1 MNKQIVEGDHAYEV
15 LIYQR
20 ELDKIEKIIKT
31 NNMLLNSTRI
41 TSDGNADSSQQP
53 LLLNTSSFNS
63 ENLQNCLSISRDIE
77 RQERL
82 RQINRRL
89 SHPTPLEATLTYEEI
104 YECSLEDDHYY
115 TAQDY
120 QHSTGPRQVTDLDV
134 SLSIND
140 CMGYFDEDVNV
151 DSGPSRCDT
160 PNKLPSYGTVA
171 AAVANFQTQ
180 MSKSMGSPPPPYKE
194 HASPRICKQPAEP
207 TPQTSS
213 SIQQLRKKYEQNIVN
228 EPNPKIQ
235 EKPPKV
241 KELRRSMPT
250 VPSPTLR
257 PKSPKPTRKS
267 KVKQMAHMFNNK
279 IHQLMRRDTNEKKGY
294 NQMDVTQTQ
303 NLNPPKKQGILKST
317 NKVRRWPSFR
327 TGLPS
332 PVPSPRFKRKPGQN
346 TTDKPLSDSESAC
359 LVAEDVFRKL
369 SVKDKALLYN
379 KFIED
384 MAKQHPQFSVHAR
397 LVEATVQQEL
407 ERSEREQKPPKV
419 KELARELETKFNLS
433 KPKISTWA
441 LKRLAELQK
450 TPEYEA
456 VNRRISIS
464 PPPPAIAAALQ
475 SLQEQDEEPNDAKQT
490 ECEVDDEEVET
501 EELHVSTLT
510 VVLKPS
516 PDKLAPKREVPRI
529 LPRKT
534 RELQFIHDMR
544 KIERSSKRS
553 NESMRA
559 SVSFEAYGPPK
570 KIRRTR
576 AERLQPKAIFQ
587 NAHMERLFYNWIMEK
602 NGVTFDITTVE
613 NSEDSLCANGEE
625 VNTSKSSTKSKSK
638 VHVLLEKAKAKL
650 ESVEARVMRRDSYLS
665 KKTEKA
671 LKIIKETREQQVIDK
686 SIIEVELSH
695 INSKTGT
702 SSDEVHAETANR
714 KTQRKVKRQAP
725 QPPKAES
732 STKNPNSEQRNEQDF
747 SSLTSSDKQSEAESE
762 SGLSSLPKITSD
774 ESQPEQTAPP
784 AYANKTTDFEFAKP
798 IKPARKKKLRRTLT
812 WKKENCIIES
822 RPIPSSTDSESDH
835 TKAPE
840 KIEEEEEEV
849 VYVNV
854 MQPPKQTDD
863 KPTKNQINEMA
874 VAAQEALNKEQQE
887 NKTINDETI
896 MNNLNTPQK
905 IRSAYTLTAMSTPS
919 AHTESDPSPLT
930 ESDPEIGRK
939 HSIRQLNL
947 SSPSLKTQQEKQQPE
962 LPEKSVETKSGVNNK
977 STLDITQPEDTLQKL
992 IDSFVDLGFETGSNG
1007 MESPVRRPAPV
1018 PKPRRS
1024 KGSGPLFIKLTPEL
1038 EKTLQQN
1045 RSSFSSTP
1053 VRGMTTNQSYQA
1065 FNNNA
1070 ARQLQQQS
1078 LSPIGTLTAARRRS
1092 LNPVEDPRRNSI
1104 AMQVICE
1111 DRPLEHVDRSQTQT
1125 PQSAT
1130 SMETSFF
1137 GNSFNLNVSHN
1148 NEQQEK
1154 TSKFWIRAEDF
1165 TINMDVFYNPP
1176 DRLRLLY
1183 DIFSQKSSET
1193 SDLHFGID
1201 DYKFSTQKSGDKA
1214 DISNRLPAINGCS
1227 HYWFSTGDLAVP
1239 FNGKCLA
1246 PEKIERMFTF
1256 IKETI
1261 NEKTQLRFGV
1271 DDYEFSRVPDN
1282 MDSCA
1287 KFSMESSYSMLV
1299 GLQGT
1304 NNGLDGRGRTAW
1316 PSSVYNS
1323 ANSNASSIKT
1333 SDLDCSVVGSD
1344 FDDSELRYL
1353 TESPTGTNYYD
1364 VASVDSA
1371 DLILPRKSNET
1382 KCEHVFDMKFDFDT
1396 LDKLFEEDQKKA
1408 LNKSLDSNHK
1418 QSIPEMLQKLQ
1429 NQRLKLTALEKR
1441 MKTYSNHS
1449 GIAGAVIPHS
1459 KESPL
1464 YMHKLRTMIHAI
1476 DNIGRETDFKACSMK
1491 QLENFMF
1498 FLTRYADMCLASC
1511 DKHMNKVL
1519 DALLDQQQKQQ
1530 EELIKSNNELGVA

>member
-1 MNKQIVEGDHAYEV
+1 MNDQIAGDNHAYEV

-31 NNMLLNSTRI
+31 NNMLLNSTRN
-41 TSDGNADSSQQP
+41 TSSGNADSSQQP
-53 LLLNTSSFNS
+53 LLVNTSSFNS

-77 RQERL
+77 RQEQL

-89 SHPTPLEATLTYEEI
+89 SHPTPLEATMTYEEI
-104 YECSLEDDHYY
+104 FECSFEDDHYY

-120 QHSTGPRQVTDLDV
+120 QNSSSPRQVTDLDV
-134 SLSIND
+134 SQSIND
-140 CMGYFDEDVNV
+140 CMSYFDEDVNV

-160 PNKLPSYGTVA
+160 PNKLPTTGTVA
-171 AAVANFQTQ
+171 AAVANLQTQ
-180 MSKSMGSPPPPYKE
+180 MFKAMGSPPPPYKE
-194 HASPRICKQPAEP
+194 HASPKICNETAEP
-207 TPQTSS
+207 TPQTST
-213 SIQQLRKKYEQNIVN
+213 IQQLRKKYEQNIVN
-228 EPNPKIQ
+228 EPIRKTQ

-241 KELRRSMPT
+241 KELRRSMPI
-250 VPSPTLR
+250 VPAPSLR
-257 PKSPKPTRKS
+257 PKSPKVSRKS

-279 IHQLMRRDTNEKKGY
+279 IHQLMRRDSNEKQGY
-294 NQMDVTQTQ
+294 TQLNVTQTQ
-303 NLNPPKKQGILKST
+303 NINPAKKLGILKPT
-317 NKVRRWPSFR
+317 NKVRRMPSFR

-332 PVPSPRFKRKPGQN
+332 PVPSPRFKRKPGQH

-384 MAKQHPQFSVHAR
+384 MSKQHPQFSVHAR

-419 KELARELETKFNLS
+419 KELARELEAKLNLP
-433 KPKISTWA
+433 KPKISSWA

-450 TPEYEA
+450 TPEYDA
-456 VNRRISIS
+456 ANRRISIS
-464 PPPPAIAAALQ
+464 SPPPAIAAALQ

-490 ECEVDDEEVET
+490 ECEVNNEEVEA

-516 PDKLAPKREVPRI
+516 PDKLAPKQREVPRI

-544 KIERSSKRS
+544 KIERSQKRN

-602 NGVTFDITTVE
+602 NGITFDITTVE
-613 NSEDSLCANGEE
+613 NSEDSLCANGDE

-638 VHVLLEKAKAKL
+638 VHVLLEKAIAKL
-650 ESVEARVMRRDSYLS
+650 ENVEARVLRRDSYVS

-671 LKIIKETREQQVIDK
+671 LKIIKETREQKVVDK
-686 SIIEVELSH
+686 SIVEVELS
-695 INSKTGT
+695 NSKTGT
-702 SSDEVHAETANR
+702 SSDEIHAETANR

-732 STKNPNSEQRNEQDF
+732 LTKKSNSEQGNEQDF
-747 SSLTSSDKQSEAESE
+747 SSLVSSDKQSEAESE

-784 AYANKTTDFEFAKP
+784 TYAHKAADFEFTKP

-835 TKAPE
+835 AKASE
-840 KIEEEEEEV
+840 KIEQEEV

-854 MQPPKQTDD
+854 MQPPKQKED
-863 KPTKNQINEMA
+863 KTIKNQINEMA

-887 NKTINDETI
+887 KNTENDDTI

-930 ESDPEIGRK
+930 ESDPEMIRE
-939 HSIRQLNL
+939 HSMRQLNL
-947 SSPSLKTQQEKQQPE
+947 SSPSLVSQLEKQQH
-962 LPEKSVETKSGVNNK
+962 LLEKSTETKIAVNNK
-977 STLDITQPEDTLQKL
+977 SALDITQSDHTLQKL
-992 IDSFVDLGFETGSNG
+992 IDSFIDLGFETGSNG
-1007 MESPVRRPAPV
+1007 MESPERRSAPV
-1018 PKPRRS
+1018 PKPRKS
-1024 KGSGPLFIKLTPEL
+1024 KGSSPLFIKLTPEL

-1053 VRGMTTNQSYQA
+1053 VKGMTTNQSQQA
-1065 FNNNA
+1065 FNNNT

-1078 LSPIGTLTAARRRS
+1078 ISPIGTLNATRRRS
-1092 LNPVEDPRRNSI
+1092 LNPAEDSRRNSI
-1104 AMQVICE
+1104 AMQVIRE

-1148 NEQQEK
+1148 NEQQERA
-1154 TSKFWIRAEDF
+1154 SKFWIRADDF

-1193 SDLHFGID
+1193 RDLRFGID
-1201 DYKFSTQKSGDKA
+1201 DYKFSTQKSDDKA
-1214 DISNRLPAINGCS
+1214 DISNRLPTINGCS

-1239 FNGKCLA
+1239 FNGKYLA
-1246 PEKIERMFTF
+1246 PEKIERMFAF
-1256 IKETI
+1256 IKDTI

-1271 DDYEFSRVPDN
+1271 DDYEFSRVPESW
-1282 MDSCA
+1282 DSCA

-1304 NNGLDGRGRTAW
+1304 NNGLEGRSRFAW

-1323 ANSNASSIKT
+1323 ANSNESSIKT
-1333 SDLDCSVVGSD
+1333 SDLDCSVMGSD
-1344 FDDSELRYL
+1344 FDDSELRHL

-1364 VASVDSA
+1364 VVSVDSA
-1371 DLILPRKSNET
+1371 DLILPRNSNEA
-1382 KCEHVFDMKFDFDT
+1382 KCEQIFDTKFDFET
-1396 LDKLFEEDQKKA
+1396 LDNLFEEDQKKT
-1408 LNKSLDSNHK
+1408 LNKSLDTNHR

-1429 NQRLKLTALEKR
+1429 HQKLKLTALEKR

-1464 YMHKLRTMIHAI
+1464 YMHKLRTMIYAI
-1476 DNIGRETDFKACSMK
+1476 DNIGRETGFKACSMT
-1491 QLENFMF
+1491 QLESFMF

-1519 DALLDQQQKQQ
+1519 DALLDQQQKHQQ
-1530 EELIKSNNELGVA
+1530 ELVQVNKELGVA

>member
-1 MNKQIVEGDHAYEV
+1 MNDQIIRDDHAYEV

-20 ELDKIEKIIKT
+20 ELDKIEKVIET
-31 NNMLLNSTRI
+31 NNMLLNSNGKNN
-41 TSDGNADSSQQP
+41 SGNADSSQQP
-53 LLLNTSSFNS
+53 LLVNTSSFNN
-63 ENLQNCLSISRDIE
+63 ENFQNCLSISRDIE
-77 RQERL
+77 RQEQL
-82 RQINRRL
+82 QQIHRRL

-104 YECSLEDDHYY
+104 FECSFVDERYE

-120 QHSTGPRQVTDLDV
+120 QNSTRPRQVTDLDV
-134 SLSIND
+134 SQSIED
-140 CMGYFDEDVNV
+140 CMRYFDEDVNV

-160 PNKLPSYGTVA
+160 PNKMPSAGTVA

-180 MSKSMGSPPPPYKE
+180 MSKVMGSPPPPYQE
-194 HASPRICKQPAEP
+194 HASPKVREVRAEP
-207 TPQTSS
+207 TPQKST
-213 SIQQLRKKYEQNIVN
+213 IQQLRKKYEQNIVN
-228 EPNPKIQ
+228 EPSRKAQ
-235 EKPPKV
+235 EKPQKV
-241 KELRRSMPT
+241 KELRRSAPIVPT
-250 VPSPTLR
+250 PTLPKR
-257 PKSPKPTRKS
+257 PKSPKMSRKS

-279 IHQLMRRDTNEKKGY
+279 IHQLMRRDSTNQQGY
-294 NQMDVTQTQ
+294 TQLDVTQTQ
-303 NLNPPKKQGILKST
+303 APKPAKKVGLLKPAP
-317 NKVRRWPSFR
+317 KVRRMPSFR
-327 TGLPS
+327 TSLPS
-332 PVPSPRFKRKPGQN
+332 PVPSPRFKRKTGPN
-346 TTDKPLSDSESAC
+346 TSAQSLSDSESAC

-384 MAKQHPQFSVHAR
+384 MSKQHPQFSVHAR

-419 KELARELETKFNLS
+419 KELARELEAKFNLP
-433 KPKISTWA
+433 KPKISSWA

-450 TPEYEA
+450 TPEYDA
-456 VNRRISIS
+456 ANRRISLT

-475 SLQEQDEEPNDAKQT
+475 SLQEQEEESNEANQA
-490 ECEVDDEEVET
+490 ECEPEYEEIEEA

-516 PDKLAPKREVPRI
+516 PDKLTPKQREVPRM
-529 LPRKT
+529 LPRKA

-544 KIERSSKRS
+544 QIERSQKR
-553 NESMRA
+553 NCESMRA

-613 NSEDSLCANGEE
+613 NSEDSLCANGDEA
-625 VNTSKSSTKSKSK
+625 NNSKSSTKSKSK
-638 VHVLLEKAKAKL
+638 VHVLLEKAIAKL
-650 ESVEARVMRRDSYLS
+650 ENVEARVMRRDSYVS

-671 LKIIKETREQQVIDK
+671 LKIIKETREKKVDK
-686 SIIEVELSH
+686 SVIEVDLS
-695 INSKTGT
+695 NSKTGT
-702 SSDEVHAETANR
+702 SSDEIHAEATKR
-714 KTQRKVKRQAP
+714 LQRKVKRPAP
-725 QPPKAES
+725 QPPKAQ
-732 STKNPNSEQRNEQDF
+732 NSKLEQTNEQDF

-774 ESQPEQTAPP
+774 ESQPEQTALT
-784 AYANKTTDFEFAKP
+784 ANKTADFEFVKP
-798 IKPARKKKLRRTLT
+798 IKPLRKKKLRRTLT

-822 RPIPSSTDSESDH
+822 RPIPSSTDSEGEH
-835 TKAPE
+835 AKPVV
-840 KIEEEEEEV
+840 EEEV

-854 MQPPKQTDD
+854 MQPAKHAEDKLDKTD
-863 KPTKNQINEMA
+863 KTELKEMA
-874 VAAQEALNKEQQE
+874 AAAEEALNIEQQQE
-887 NKTINDETI
+887 KEMNNDVTV

-919 AHTESDPSPLT
+919 AYTESDPSPLT
-930 ESDPEIGRK
+930 ESDPEIIRK
-939 HSIRQLNL
+939 RSMRQLAL
-947 SSPSLKTQQEKQQPE
+947 SSPTLVAQEEKRLQDT
-962 LPEKSVETKSGVNNK
+962 PEKTEDTKSARNNN
-977 STLDITQPEDTLQKL
+977 STMEITQPEDTLQKL

-1007 MESPVRRPAPV
+1007 MESPVRRAAPV
-1018 PKPRRS
+1018 PTPRRS
-1024 KGSGPLFIKLTPEL
+1024 KGGSPLFIKLTPEL

-1053 VRGMTTNQSYQA
+1053 VKGMTSNQSYQA

-1078 LSPIGTLTAARRRS
+1078 ISPIGTLSAGRRRS
-1092 LNPVEDPRRNSI
+1092 LNPADDSRRNSI
-1104 AMQVICE
+1104 AMQVISE

-1125 PQSAT
+1125 PQSPSA
-1130 SMETSFF
+1130 METSFF
-1137 GNSFNLNVSHN
+1137 GNSFNLNVSQN
-1148 NEQQEK
+1148 NEQLERP
-1154 TSKFWIRAEDF
+1154 SKFWIRADDF
-1165 TINMDVFYNPP
+1165 TISMDVFYNPS

-1183 DIFSQKSSET
+1183 DIFSQKSCET
-1193 SDLHFGID
+1193 RDLHFGID
-1201 DYKFSTQKSGDKA
+1201 DYKFSTQKMGDKA
-1214 DISNRLPAINGCS
+1214 NISNRLPTINGCS

-1239 FNGKCLA
+1239 FNGKYMA
-1246 PEKIERMFTF
+1246 PEKIERMFAF
-1256 IKETI
+1256 IKDTI
-1261 NEKTQLRFGV
+1261 AEKAQLRFGV
-1271 DDYEFSRVPDN
+1271 DDYEFSSVPEN
-1282 MDSCA
+1282 WETCA

-1299 GLQGT
+1299 GLQGN
-1304 NNGLDGRGRTAW
+1304 NNGLEGRGRFAW

-1333 SDLDCSVVGSD
+1333 SDLDCSEMGSD
-1344 FDDSELRYL
+1344 FDNSELRYL
-1353 TESPTGTNYYD
+1353 TESPTGTNYFD

-1371 DLILPRKSNET
+1371 DMILPHGNNGK
-1382 KCEHVFDMKFDFDT
+1382 KCEHFFDMNFDFES
-1396 LDKLFEEDQKKA
+1396 LDKLFEEDQK
-1408 LNKSLDSNHK
+1408 LNNSLDSNFK

-1429 NQRLKLTALEKR
+1429 HQKVKLTALEKR

-1464 YMHKLRTMIHAI
+1464 YMHKLRIIINAI
-1476 DNIGRETDFKACSMK
+1476 DNIGRENGFKACSMK
-1491 QLENFMF
+1491 QLESFMY
-1498 FLTRYADMCLASC
+1498 FLTRYADLCLASC

-1530 EELIKSNNELGVA
+1530 QELIEVNKELGVA